1 MPHTVRSCRCGAVR
15 LSGVWIGECRQ
26 KRRRRSASRGS
37 GCGGGRAAAAAPA
50 SSFPG
55 RGNGWLSRCSGC
67 CPRRGASGSTAA
79 EAGRAHAEDRVSRMR
94 VHLHSRQCGHR
105 DLPDVRSGSAHR
117 HRGGERRVSRLSRFE
132 DYRYIGAKDTMR
144 VYDCD
149 DTVQF
154 DELSERIELDRLVE
168 RLLVQS
174 FAPDSLDE
182 ARNRGFR
189 RA

>member
-1 MPHTVRSCRCGAVR
+1 M
-15 LSGVWIGECRQ
+15 
-26 KRRRRSASRGS
+26 
-37 GCGGGRAAAAAPA
+37 
-50 SSFPG
+50 
-55 RGNGWLSRCSGC
+55 
-67 CPRRGASGSTAA
+67 
-79 EAGRAHAEDRVSRMR
+79 
-94 VHLHSRQCGHR
+94 
-105 DLPDVRSGSAHR
+105 
-117 HRGGERRVSRLSRFE
+117 SRLSRFE

-154 DELSERIELDRLVE
+154 DKLSERIELDRLVE
-168 RLLVQS
+168 RLLIQS